1 MNNKKRLSKLAF
13 ILICAAALSACSNN
27 SNTGTNTATSTGSA
41 NTSGTAAAV
50 QTASYQLD
58 DTVEYDED
66 DTYADWSTSDVTN
79 ITLNGSTATVDGSG
93 AEVKDGIITITAAGT
108 YIASGKLDEGQIVVN
123 AEDKGV
129 VRLVLN
135 GAEIHYSKSAPIY
148 VEEAGKLILSL
159 PEGTNNVVSDGTN
172 YVFPDS
178 ATDEPNAAIFSKDD
192 MTINGTGKLTVQGNY
207 NNGIA
212 SKDKLKITGG
222 TFDIQ
227 AADDAVM
234 GRDLVAVKDGNFTL
248 DAVGHGIKNT
258 NDNEGEEGIIVLEG
272 GTYNIQSGKDGL
284 HSTGGVSISD
294 GDLTI
299 AAGDDGIHADT
310 ALQIAGG
317 KIDITKSYEGIEGSN
332 ITIAGG
338 DIKLAASDDGV
349 NAASSTDSSG
359 GEGAA
364 PGGGQ
369 SASGTSQ
376 NLLTISGG
384 NLYVDANGDGL
395 DANGSI
401 VMTGGTVMVNGPTE
415 NNNGAL
421 DYDDTFNM
429 TGGTLVAAGSSGMVQ
444 AASDSSTQAGILMMF
459 PETQQAGTLVH
470 LEDES
475 GKTIVTYAP
484 SKNYQ
489 AVYISTPDLAKD
501 ASYTIY
507 SGGKS
512 TGKATNGLYADGEY
526 SGGTKVVSFTAS
538 SLITWVNESGVT
550 EAQSGFGGGMG
561 GGRGGHGGFGGGSGR
576 GMGGQMPQD
585 GSAPP
590 DGTAPDGA
598 APPDAPAD
606 SPAGSTTAQ

>member
-1 MNNKKRLSKLAF
+1 MNNKQRLGKLAF
-13 ILICAAALSACSNN
+13 ILLCAAALSACN
-27 SNTGTNTATSTGSA
+27 SQTNAGTNATGSA
-41 NTSGTAAAV
+41 GSSNSGGTAAAV

-66 DTYADWSTSDVTN
+66 DTYADWSASDATSIALSGT
-79 ITLNGSTATVDGSG
+79 TATVDGSG
-93 AEVKDGIITITAAGT
+93 AEVKDGVITITAAGT
-108 YIASGKLDEGQIVVN
+108 YVASGKLDEGRIVVD
-123 AEDKGV
+123 AADKGV

-159 PEGTNNVVSDGTN
+159 PEGTNNVVSDGAD

-178 ATDEPNAAIFSKDD
+178 ETDEPNAAIFSKDD

-234 GRDLVAVKDGNFTL
+234 GRDLVAVKDGSFTL
-248 DAVGHGIKNT
+248 EAAGHGIKTT
-258 NDNEGEEGIIVLEG
+258 NDTEGEEGIIVLEG
-272 GTYNIQSGKDGL
+272 GTYSIQSGKDGL
-284 HSTGGVSISD
+284 HSTGGLSIS
-294 GDLTI
+294 GGEYRI
-299 AAGDDGIHADT
+299 AADDDGIHAET
-310 ALQIAGG
+310 ALQIADGT
-317 KIDITKSYEGIEGSN
+317 IDITKSNEGIEATD

-349 NAASSTDSSG
+349 NAATGADGSG
-359 GEGAA
+359 VDGAA
-364 PGGGQ
+364 PGGGGQ
-369 SASGTSQ
+369 PASGASEG
-376 NLLTISGG
+376 LLTISGG
-384 NLYVDANGDGL
+384 NLYVNVEGDGL

-401 VMTGGTVMVNGPTE
+401 VMTGGTVRVDGPTMSG
-415 NNNGAL
+415 NGAL
-421 DYDDTFNM
+421 DYDGTFDM

-459 PETQQAGTLVH
+459 PQTEQAGTLVH

-475 GKTIVTYAP
+475 GKAIMTYAP

-501 ASYTIY
+501 ASYAIY

-512 TGKATNGLYADGEY
+512 TGTATNGLYNGGEY

-561 GGRGGHGGFGGGSGR
+561 GGRGGHGGMGGGGR
-576 GMGGQMPQD
+576 GMGGGKMPQ
-585 GSAPP
+585 
-590 DGTAPDGA
+590 DGA

-606 SPAGSTTAQ
+606 TTTAQ

>member
-13 ILICAAALSACSNN
+13 ILLCAAALSACN
-27 SNTGTNTATSTGSA
+27 SQTNAGANTTGSTGSA
-41 NTSGTAAAV
+41 NTSEAAAAV
-50 QTASYQLD
+50 QTATYQLD

-66 DTYADWSTSDVTN
+66 DAYTDWSTSDVTS
-79 ITLNGSTATVDGSG
+79 IALNGTSATIDGSG
-93 AEVKDGIITITAAGT
+93 AEAKDGILTITAAGT
-108 YIASGKLDEGQIVVN
+108 YVASGKLDEGQIVVN
-123 AEDKGV
+123 VADKGI

-159 PEGTNNVVSDGTN
+159 PEGTNNVVSDGTD

-178 ATDEPNAAIFSKDD
+178 ETDEPNAAIFSKDD

-234 GRDLVAVKDGNFTL
+234 GRDLVAVKDGDFTL
-248 DAVGHGIKNT
+248 DAAGHGIKTT
-258 NDNEGEEGIIVLEG
+258 NDTEGEEGIIVLQG

-284 HSTGGVSISD
+284 HSTGGLSISE

-299 AAGDDGIHADT
+299 AAGDDGIHAET
-310 ALQIAGG
+310 ALEIAGG
-317 KIDITKSYEGIEGSN
+317 NIDITKSYEGLEATD

-349 NAASSTDSSG
+349 NAATGADSSG

-369 SASGTSQ
+369 QASGASEG
-376 NLLTISGG
+376 LLTISGG
-384 NLYVDANGDGL
+384 SLYVDADGDGL

-421 DYDDTFNM
+421 DYDSTFNM

-475 GKTIVTYAP
+475 GKAIATYAP
-484 SKNYQ
+484 TKNYQ

-512 TGKATNGLYADGEY
+512 TGTPTNGLYADGEY

-561 GGRGGHGGFGGGSGR
+561 GGRGGHGGMGGGGGR

-585 GSAPP
+585 GAAPP
-590 DGTAPDGA
+590 DGTAPGGT
-598 APPDAPAD
+598 APQNAPA
-606 SPAGSTTAQ
+606 ATTTAQ